1 MVCAMSK
8 VVALSGGIG
17 SGKTTV
23 RGILDDL
30 GATTICADAIVHALQ
45 APGSPILETI
55 AEAFGP
61 GVIDAAGHLDR
72 AALGEIVF
80 RDPDAR
86 SRLGAIMH
94 PPVIA
99 EMLRRAQE
107 GVENGAPLVVLD
119 IPLYFEGQQSGTGSA
134 AAREYDASILVW
146 VPPETQIERT
156 ALRDGCERA
165 EAERRIAAQ
174 MPIDEKRALA
184 THVIDNSAGLDE
196 THRQVE
202 KVFAELADSP

>member
-30 GATTICADAIVHALQ
+30 GAVTICADAIVHALQ

-72 AALGEIVF
+72 AALWEA
-80 RDPDAR
+80 RDAAR
-86 SRLGAIMH
+86 APLDGLSHVR
-94 PPVIA
+94 P
-99 EMLRRAQE
+99 LRRHIRP
-107 GVENGAPLVVLD
+107 GG
-119 IPLYFEGQQSGTGSA
+119 
-134 AAREYDASILVW
+134 
-146 VPPETQIERT
+146 
-156 ALRDGCERA
+156 RA
-165 EAERRIAAQ
+165 EQ
-174 MPIDEKRALA
+174 P
-184 THVIDNSAGLDE
+184 
-196 THRQVE
+196 
-202 KVFAELADSP
+202 